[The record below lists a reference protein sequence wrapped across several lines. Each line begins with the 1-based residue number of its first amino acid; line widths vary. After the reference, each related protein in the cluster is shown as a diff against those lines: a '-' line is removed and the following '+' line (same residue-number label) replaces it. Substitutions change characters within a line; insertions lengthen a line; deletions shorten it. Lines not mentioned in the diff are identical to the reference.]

1 MKNTFAQKII
11 LIFCL
16 FFLNAS
22 FSILAQSLNAS
33 YLAKVG
39 SKQINAKDKQWTVGM
54 ILGAKTINSLFI
66 YDYGIQ
72 VTRSISFGHRI
83 SLEANYRTS
92 LPIFE
97 QSFGSYLLNFKAD
110 IGSPIFGIS
119 YEWFPFKQAGGS
131 NNLDRKFK
139 YNFLRSLKIKAG
151 TWFMKEPI
159 YRFEINSSN
168 ELNGNTFNFTSGE
181 IGWVKMGIETKK
193 VQPFIGLGYDRFY
206 VGKRI
211 NIAIDG
217 GLFYQ
222 GKPMVSTSA
231 SNSNLLSLASTQSTK
246 LQNYLV
252 NFQIIPYLQVI
263 SRISF

>member
-1 MKNTFAQKII
+1 MKKIFVQKLI

-16 FFLNAS
+16 AFFTGS
-22 FSILAQSLNAS
+22 VSILAQSTNTS
-33 YLAKVG
+33 YVAKLG
-39 SKQINAKDKQWTVGM
+39 SKQTNDKDKQWTVGM

-66 YDYGIQ
+66 YDYGLQ
-72 VTRSISFGHRI
+72 VTKSISFGHRI

-119 YEWFPFKQAGGS
+119 YEWFPFKQAGGG
-131 NNLDRKFK
+131 NNIDRKGN
-139 YNFLRSLKIKAG
+139 YNFLRSLKVKAG

-159 YRFEINSSN
+159 YRFEINSAN
-168 ELNGNTFNFTSGE
+168 ELNGSTFNFNSGE
-181 IGWVKMGIETKK
+181 IGWVKMFIETKK

-217 GLFYQ
+217 GLLYQ
-222 GKPMVSTSA
+222 GTPMVSTSA
-231 SNSNLLSLASTQSTK
+231 SNSNLLSVATTQSTK

-263 SRISF
+263 SKISF